1 MPTAAEVLA
10 DAMTEDELQQVIVDA
25 ALTHGWQVFH
35 DNDSR
40 QNRAGFPDL
49 VLCKPPKV
57 IIIELK
63 SAKGRIRPEQRVWLE
78 ALEKCDTISTGLV
91 RPAELPGL
99 LATLGR
105 VTTETP
111 TVR

>member
-1 MPTAAEVLA
+1 MTPSAAEVLA
-10 DAMTEDELQQVIVDA
+10 DAMTEDELQQMIVDA

-49 VLCKPPKV
+49 VLCRPPKV
-57 IIIELK
+57 LIFELK
-63 SAKGRIRPEQRVWLE
+63 SAKGRIRPEQAEWLD
-78 ALEKCDTISTGLV
+78 ALAECDTISTGLV
-91 RPAELPGL
+91 RPADLPGL

-105 VTTETP
+105 VNT
-111 TVR
+111 